1 MKRLISSDGGAAI
14 VELALVAPFLILLT
28 IGIIDIG
35 RFAHESI
42 TIGNA
47 ARAGAE
53 FGAYSSVNSTN
64 APAIASAAQAD
75 ATDVSLLPTDVSS
88 TMYCSCGA
96 TPGTTVTTCNP
107 TPTCAS
113 SDHLDS
119 FVSVTVTKSFSSLI
133 NYPGIASTLTLTK
146 TATQEISP

>member
-1 MKRLISSDGGAAI
+1 MKRLLASDDGAAI

-35 RFAHESI
+35 RFARESI

-53 FGAYSSVNSTN
+53 FGAYSSANSTN
-64 APAIASAAQAD
+64 VTAIASAAQAD
-75 ATDVSLLPTDVSS
+75 ASDVSLLPTDVSS
-88 TMYCSCGA
+88 ATYCSCGA
-96 TPGTTVTTCNP
+96 TPGTTVTACNP

-119 FVSVTVTKSFSSLI
+119 FVSVTVSKSFSSLI
-133 NYPGIASTLTLTK
+133 KYPGIASMLALSK